1 MKKLASLVVIAGLF
15 AVTGCNKCL
24 NCNCDMTQTTTQTTV
39 TTDGVGGSDTVINT
53 NTNTGSSS
61 VNPACDGDRVML
73 DNHQIDSGNING
85 THTYVDTGV
94 NVSDNL
100 WDNGT
105 TTTTTETTT
114 TYTCTCDA
122 A

>member
-1 MKKLASLVVIAGLF
+1 M
-15 AVTGCNKCL
+15 N
-24 NCNCDMTQTTTQTTV
+24 QTTTVTTV

-53 NTNTGSSS
+53 NTNSGSSTI
-61 VNPACDGDRVML
+61 NPACDGDKVWL
-73 DNHQIDSGNING
+73 GNHQIDSGNIDG
-85 THTYVDTGV
+85 THTYVDTNV
-94 NVSDNL
+94 DVSDNT

-105 TTTTTETTT
+105 TTQTGETTT